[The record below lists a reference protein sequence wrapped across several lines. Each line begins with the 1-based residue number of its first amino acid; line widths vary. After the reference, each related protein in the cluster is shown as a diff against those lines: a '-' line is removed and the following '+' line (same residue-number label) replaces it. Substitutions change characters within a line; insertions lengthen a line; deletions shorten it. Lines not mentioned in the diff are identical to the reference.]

1 MIFSAL
7 YYANTNN
14 GCSNAG
20 KIFQITSTS
29 TALDI
34 QTRHHPSFQYKKV
47 VHKNK
52 KGNQSLMNS
61 TGTFL
66 KDLVLMDLV
75 EDLTIRNDKNKENN
89 FTN

>member
-1 MIFSAL
+1 
-7 YYANTNN
+7 
-14 GCSNAG
+14 
-20 KIFQITSTS
+20 
-29 TALDI
+29 
-34 QTRHHPSFQYKKV
+34 
-47 VHKNK
+47 
-52 KGNQSLMNS
+52 MNS